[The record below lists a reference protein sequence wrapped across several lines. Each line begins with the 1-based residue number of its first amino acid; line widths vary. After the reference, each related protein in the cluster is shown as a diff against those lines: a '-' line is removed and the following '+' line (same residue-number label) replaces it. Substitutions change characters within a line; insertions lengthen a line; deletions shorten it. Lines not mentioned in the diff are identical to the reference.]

1 MPLQQVSRMLYP
13 TLYSIPEIISVWF
26 WGSRWMEVLTRH
38 LHPSKVQ

>member
-26 WGSRWMEVLTRH
+26 WGGRWMEVLTRH
-38 LHPSKVQ
+38 LHPSKVR